1 MPVTIKVPANPVVVS
16 PAPRD
21 AEGEWKISQD
31 GNNVVAEFRNGE
43 QLLGFALTGEE
54 AIKEKMRLQ
63 KELPPI
69 MQ

>member
-1 MPVTIKVPANPVVVS
+1 MYMYVYVDVDVDVYNLTFWS
-16 PAPRD
+16 PPKRY
-21 AEGEWKISQD
+21 IT
-31 GNNVVAEFRNGE
+31 NNVVAEFRNGE